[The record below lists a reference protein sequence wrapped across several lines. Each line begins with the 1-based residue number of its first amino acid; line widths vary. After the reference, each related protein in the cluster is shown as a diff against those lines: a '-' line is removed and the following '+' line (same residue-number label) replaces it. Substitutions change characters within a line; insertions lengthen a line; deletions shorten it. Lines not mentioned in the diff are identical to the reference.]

1 MNRNARRARAIAI
14 AQAKPDTKLAIS
26 RFLMLATGATA
37 ALVTLLIVQGF

>member
-14 AQAKPDTKLAIS
+14 AHAEPDTKLATS

-37 ALVTLLIVQGF
+37 ALVTLLIVQVF